1 MVHLVLRG
9 NGLRTV
15 VAAGLVG
22 SLGLGSAFA
31 DVPASAYVQAGLVAH
46 YDAIANAGVKDGV
59 DQHEDSPDKWVN
71 LASGA
76 SDAALP
82 ASGCTVNAKSIVL
95 TNARAEVT
103 DLSCAQSA
111 APITLEG
118 SVRFAGKPTS
128 TTSTT
133 FVSATGRG
141 GLGYDI
147 RTTQGLAYFV
157 PSSASWGSQLLN
169 YFWAGNFRYSDA
181 GKSDTRHTL
190 SLVSSVASGKTA
202 YPKNNPTPVYFDGVQ
217 QMSYGEGWN
226 SGTAAAAPD
235 GTVYIGYNT
244 AGYEINAVRIYD
256 RRLSAAEIAANVNVD
271 KIRFEDADPTALTWP
286 EGVRWADG
294 SVQYRA
300 VVECQACLGG
310 SGDAN
315 KVRIDEGT
323 PEHSLT
329 VWRAAAATGTLTP
342 VPDADHVFAM
352 WTGDTDGLSVGVDG
366 SVELDGRIRRL
377 FCVFMPKDAL
387 ANARLWKGGG
397 DTAAWSDGSNWVG
410 GVAPGLGDIAVVP
423 AGADATACNADYTYM
438 NADATKLAGIR
449 IETNAWMTVSNLNAS
464 VTHSVPLSGP
474 GGWRHIK
481 TKGDGNYSV
490 TMNTDNSAFTGEFF
504 VKAGGLGVS
513 GSAKSLGTSNNKVT
527 YYGNGGANRYFQY
540 NVSSCSNE
548 VHLYSNGGG
557 YLYYGPNDRTTW
569 GDTYVHGTSQTWG
582 SGACVFVFNG
592 GYFVDDNVTVNYQN
606 GVKFL
611 KNGVVSLG
619 SGAILSS
626 NGKYNTSGSYFGL
639 FIGKPVTGAGTV
651 RDNGGWIRFCDVANC
666 LADTVTLYL
675 NNASSRIDLDG
686 GFDQQCGDLKLA
698 ETVAATSQ
706 IVAPSKAAKFTVRG
720 TADRDVKALLNGKLS
735 FALDSDK
742 DPANPGVVTLVS
754 PGHTM
759 NGSLSVSR
767 GTLTLGAESTFSNV
781 TALVATGAGRLVV
794 NTPEI
799 NSTATLT
806 AESAAN
812 LVLNSDITVYS
823 ACVDDYYLPV
833 ETYDESDGYFTGS
846 GHLTVLVK
854 PVVVKEATYIGTDD
868 DFANPENWEGGKLPD
883 FEHGEVRVTLGK
895 AGAPATL
902 TIPSG
907 IHVYGIVLKGEVAT
921 TLTGEKIFVGSG
933 GVVCEK
939 PAGSTATVA
948 NVLDLPFEAE
958 VVPQAWT
965 IPSGVSLQVKKPMS
979 GAAIADYAISISGG
993 GKLTLDADSPDLEPP
1008 LDLDNLDLYVNTSY
1022 ALGSTNRFT
1031 KIKTPAG
1038 THLHFGWGL
1047 KNYVPI
1053 DLSAYGTVNYF
1064 GDFGR
1069 GYEQAGAAK
1078 LNLMQNLCN
1087 GYTFSGGLVGSGQY
1101 YTIGI
1106 YSYTISGKP
1115 MAMPNG
1121 SIYNDATTLNLK
1133 STGNVFSQITQ
1144 VNATTKCQANN
1155 ALCASGKFVIG
1166 RSNTGYTT
1174 GTLDLGGFDQDIGAI
1189 YNGATATAGNMA
1201 IYGTISSAKPATL
1214 TSHDATSRTVAMK
1227 FTGYAGYAHAGS
1239 GTYTFLNFANT
1250 ATNTL
1255 SVLAGGVTLKS
1266 GAGFP
1271 NAKAVHVAS
1280 GATLTVDKTSEEAA
1294 FGSAGASRAL
1304 MTIEEGGT
1312 LALTD
1317 GAAVTVRRLCVGEK
1331 GMEPTVYTAGD
1342 PANPWLT
1349 GSGSVRVLQPWKP
1362 GILLIVK

>member
-1 MVHLVLRG
+1 MKKA
-9 NGLRTV
+9 V
-15 VAAGLVG
+15 VFV
-22 SLGLGSAFA
+22 
-31 DVPASAYVQAGLVAH
+31 
-46 YDAIANAGVKDGV
+46 AGVCLAFGV
-59 DQHEDSPDKWVN
+59 
-71 LASGA
+71 
-76 SDAALP
+76 
-82 ASGCTVNAKSIVL
+82 
-95 TNARAEVT
+95 
-103 DLSCAQSA
+103 
-111 APITLEG
+111 
-118 SVRFAGKPTS
+118 FAGS
-128 TTSTT
+128 
-133 FVSATGRG
+133 
-141 GLGYDI
+141 
-147 RTTQGLAYFV
+147 
-157 PSSASWGSQLLN
+157 
-169 YFWAGNFRYSDA
+169 
-181 GKSDTRHTL
+181 
-190 SLVSSVASGKTA
+190 
-202 YPKNNPTPVYFDGVQ
+202 
-217 QMSYGEGWN
+217 
-226 SGTAAAAPD
+226 
-235 GTVYIGYNT
+235 
-244 AGYEINAVRIYD
+244 EIN
-256 RRLSAAEIAANVNVD
+256 
-271 KIRFEDADPTALTWP
+271 
-286 EGVRWADG
+286 
-294 SVQYRA
+294 
-300 VVECQACLGG
+300 
-310 SGDAN
+310 
-315 KVRIDEGT
+315 
-323 PEHSLT
+323 
-329 VWRAAAATGTLTP
+329 
-342 VPDADHVFAM
+342 
-352 WTGDTDGLSVGVDG
+352 WTG
-366 SVELDGRIRRL
+366 
-377 FCVFMPKDAL
+377 
-387 ANARLWKGGG
+387 KGE
-397 DTAAWSDGSNWVG
+397 TAAWSDGGNWEG
-410 GVAPGLGDIAVVP
+410 GVAPGLGDIAVIP
-423 AGADATACNADYTYM
+423 EGADVTACNADYTYM

-449 IETNAWMTVSNLNAS
+449 IETNAWMTVSNLSAN

-481 TKGDGNYSV
+481 TKSGGNYNVKMS
-490 TMNTDNSAFTGEFF
+490 TDNSAFTGEFF
-504 VKAGGLGVS
+504 IKEGGFEVS
-513 GSAKSLGTSNNKVT
+513 GSTKSLGTSNNKVT
-527 YYGNGGANRYFQY
+527 YYGNSANRLFQY
-540 NVSSCSNE
+540 NVSGCSND
-548 VHLYSNGGG
+548 VHVYRGGG
-557 YLYYGPNDRTTW
+557 NYMYYGPNTRNLY
-569 GDTYVHGTSQTWG
+569 GKMHVHGESRIEG
-582 SGACVFVFNG
+582 SGVCTFGFYND
-592 GYFVDDNVTVNYQN
+592 FIVDDDQTAVCRT
-606 GVKFL
+606 GVQLL
-611 KNGVVSLG
+611 KNGTVSLG
-619 SGAILSS
+619 VGSVISS
-626 NGKYNTSGSYFGL
+626 NYKWDDSGSCFGL
-639 FIGKPVTGAGTV
+639 FIGKPVTGAGTI
-651 RDNGGWIRFCDVANC
+651 RDNGGWIRFRDVANC

-675 NNASSRIDLDG
+675 NSATSRIDLNG

-698 ETVAATSQ
+698 TTVAATSQ

-781 TALVATGAGRLVV
+781 TALAATAAGQLVI

-799 NSTATLT
+799 NSAVTLT

-833 ETYDESDGYFTGS
+833 ATYDESDGYYTGS

-854 PVVVKEATYIGTDD
+854 PVVVKEAAYIGTDD
-868 DFANPENWEGGKLPD
+868 DFANPENWEGGKFPD

-958 VVPQAWT
+958 VVPQTWT

-979 GAAIADYAISISGG
+979 GTAIADYAISISGG

-1087 GYTFSGGLVGSGQY
+1087 GYTFSGGLVDGTSY
-1101 YTIGI
+1101 YTIQ

-1115 MAMPNG
+1115 MNMPNG
-1121 SIYNDATTLNLK
+1121 TLYNDCSTLNLK

-1189 YNGATATAGNMA
+1189 YNGATATAGDTT

-1227 FTGYAGYAHAGS
+1227 FTGCAGYAHAGS

-1280 GATLTVDKTSEEAA
+1280 GATLTVDKTSEEVA
-1294 FGSAGASRAL
+1294 FGSAGKSRAVT
-1304 MTIEEGGT
+1304 TIEEGGT

-1317 GAAVTVRRLCVGEK
+1317 GAEVTVRRLCVGEK

-1362 GILLIVK
+1362 GILMIVK